1 VPFINAAAEKDLQ
14 IKSHLQFEDLDEG
27 EFCRLHVVL
36 LPTVNLEQV
45 QLFMTENSA
54 FVMPESVFFFKDLR
68 AHEKHSFE
76 TTIYPSESQIS
87 ELFSGELV
95 LMISFIN
102 KQSIARVLKHSL
114 EIPLNKVAKANTPQK
129 DGNFKVT
136 FNVARPLNFGEIFA
150 GNEIKATSMINL
162 MKRLEAN

>member
-14 IKSHLQFEDLDEG
+14 IKSQLQFEELNDG

-45 QLFMTENSA
+45 QLFMTENPA
-54 FVMPESVFFFKDLR
+54 FVITENVFFFKDLK

-76 TTIYPSESQIS
+76 TTINRSESQIA
-87 ELFSGELV
+87 ELFSGELI

-102 KQSIARVLKHSL
+102 KQSIARVIKHIV
-114 EIPLNKVAKANTPQK
+114 EIPFNNVAEPGTPQK

-136 FNVARPLNFGEIFA
+136 FVSRPINFLEIFS
-150 GNEIKATSMINL
+150 GNVIKVMMEGFHGKA
-162 MKRLEAN
+162 